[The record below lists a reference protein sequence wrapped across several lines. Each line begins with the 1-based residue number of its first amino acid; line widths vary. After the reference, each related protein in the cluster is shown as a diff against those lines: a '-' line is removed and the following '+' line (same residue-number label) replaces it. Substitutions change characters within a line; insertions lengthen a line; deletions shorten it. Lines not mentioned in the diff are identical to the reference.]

1 MKRFKNILFVA
12 DPELQC
18 RDAFARAMTLAEN
31 NQANLTVVS
40 IMDELPGEYHH
51 KIHGVSLADLND
63 PIRDLQQEHLE
74 DLVASTQKTLQ
85 IKSEIKIKILTGRTF
100 LAVIQEML
108 NHKMDLVIKTVDEE
122 KFMDRFLG
130 SSDMHLLRK
139 CPCPV
144 WLMKSSEKG
153 HNKKILAAVDF
164 DPFNPKPEDETLNGQ
179 IMQMSLSL
187 ALSEFSEWHVV
198 HVWHAYGEGSLR
210 NGFAKQPEADV
221 DAYVEEIRKKHQ
233 NQLDELVSK
242 FINEAGKEAAD
253 YIKPK
258 IHLVKGFAKNK
269 IPYLVK
275 EQHIDLIM
283 MGTVGRT
290 GLPGFFMGNTSE
302 TILNRIDCSVLA
314 VKPKGFISPVSG

>member
-1 MKRFKNILFVA
+1 MKRFKHILFVA
-12 DPELQC
+12 DSEFQC
-18 RDAFARAMTLAEN
+18 SDAFARAVTLAEN

-40 IMDELPGEYHH
+40 IMDELPGGYRQ
-51 KIHGVSLADLND
+51 KIHGISLADLND
-63 PIRDLQQEHLE
+63 PIKNNQQLQLE
-74 DLVASTQKTLQ
+74 NLITSTQKNIQ
-85 IKSEIKIKILTGRTF
+85 ISIKILTGPSF
-100 LAVIQEML
+100 IAVIQEVL

-144 WLMKSSEKG
+144 WLMKSSKQG
-153 HNKKILAAVDF
+153 YFKKILAAVDF
-164 DPFNPKPEDETLNGQ
+164 DPFNPKPEDDTLNGQ
-179 IMQMSLSL
+179 IIQMSLSL

-210 NGFAKQPEADV
+210 SGLAKQSEADV
-221 DAYVEEIRKKHQ
+221 DAYVDEIRIKHQ
-233 NQLDELVSK
+233 NKLDELVTG
-242 FINEAGKEAAD
+242 FIDKAGKEVAD

-258 IHLVKGFAKNK
+258 IHLVKGFAKDK
-269 IPYLVK
+269 IPELVK
-275 EQHIDLIM
+275 EQQIELIM

-314 VKPKGFISPVSG
+314 VKPEGFISPVTV

>member
-18 RDAFARAMTLAEN
+18 RDAFARAVMLAEN

-40 IMDELPGEYHH
+40 IMDELPDGYRQ
-51 KIHGVSLADLND
+51 KIHGISLADLND
-63 PIRDLQQEHLE
+63 PLRNKQQEQLE
-74 DLVASTQKTLQ
+74 KLVGSTQKALQ
-85 IKSEIKIKILTGRTF
+85 IKIKLLTGRSF
-100 LAVIQEML
+100 LTVIQEVL

-122 KFMDRFLG
+122 KFIDRFLG

-144 WLMKSSEKG
+144 WLMKSSIQG
-153 HNKKILAAVDF
+153 HYKKILAAVDF
-164 DPFNPKPEDETLNGQ
+164 DPFNPKPEDDTLNGQ

-210 NGFAKQPEADV
+210 NGFAKQSEADV
-221 DAYVEEIRKKHQ
+221 YAYVKEIRMKHQ
-233 NQLDELVSK
+233 NQLDELVSG
-242 FINEAGKEAAD
+242 FIDRAGKEVAD
-253 YIKPK
+253 YIKPM
-258 IHLVKGFAKNK
+258 IHLVKGFAKDK
-269 IPYLVK
+269 IPELVK
-275 EQHIDLIM
+275 EQQIDLIM

-314 VKPKGFISPVSG
+314 VKPEGFISPVSV